1 MRCILV
7 RSLLP
12 ALAVLAA
19 SLTGCTAHDA
29 RTEALR
35 KQFVLVE
42 EPPGAATIAD
52 SREQA
57 AADDNVVV
65 VGRISGGEVEPWADG
80 QAAFMIAEAL
90 PADDGHAD
98 AAGHDPTTCPFC
110 RRRAEK
116 ANATAL
122 VQFND
127 EQGKLLAID
136 ARKLLGVAKNQ
147 TVVVQGQGH
156 VNDLGVLVIA
166 AKGIHVRK

>member
-1 MRCILV
+1 MRSVLAW
-7 RSLLP
+7 SFLP

-19 SLTGCTAHDA
+19 SLAGCTARDA

-42 EPPGAATIAD
+42 EPPGASTIAD
-52 SREQA
+52 SREQVGS
-57 AADDNVVV
+57 DGQVVV
-65 VGRISGGEVEPWADG
+65 LGRISGGDVEPWADG
-80 QAAFMIAEAL
+80 QASFMIAEAL
-90 PADDGHAD
+90 PADDGHARAD
-98 AAGHDPTTCPFC
+98 GHDPTTCPFC

-136 ARKLLGVAKNQ
+136 ARKLLGVAKDQ

-166 AKGIHVRK
+166 ATGIHLRK